1 MSSWQ
6 NGMVKNKLHLTI
18 PTYKSGTLDL
28 VMQEKSTTF
37 FICIRSAFKVIH
49 MKKHIFTCLTLAMV
63 ISSTALF
70 AQTKAIA
77 HRGVWKNS
85 HLPQNSIASLKAA
98 HQLKLFGSEFDV
110 HLTKDNILVVNH
122 DNDFYGIDIAT
133 ATYQE
138 LLAKKHPNGESIPTL
153 EEYITAGKELKGL
166 RLILELKTNK
176 LGVERTLEA
185 ATKAVE
191 MVKALKA
198 EKITDYI
205 AFSFEACQKIHEL
218 APKANIQY
226 LNGDKSPADVHAAGI
241 NGLDYHYSV
250 FKKNASWL
258 QDAHKLGMKVN
269 AWTVNTAEEMHNLI
283 GQKIDFI
290 TTDEPELLLQELK
303 K

>member
-1 MSSWQ
+1 
-6 NGMVKNKLHLTI
+6 
-18 PTYKSGTLDL
+18 
-28 VMQEKSTTF
+28 
-37 FICIRSAFKVIH
+37 

-63 ISSTALF
+63 ISSTTLF

-77 HRGVWKNS
+77 HRGAWKNT

-98 HQLKLFGSEFDV
+98 HELKLFGSEFDV

-138 LLAKKHPNGESIPTL
+138 LLAKKHPNGEAIPTL
-153 EEYITAGKELKGL
+153 EDYLKAGKKLKGL

-176 LGVERTLEA
+176 LGLERTLEA
-185 ATKAVE
+185 ASKTVE
-191 MVKALKA
+191 MVKNLKA

-205 AFSFEACQKIHEL
+205 AFSFEACEKIHEL

-226 LNGDKSPADVHAAGI
+226 LTGDKSPIDVKSAGI
-241 NGLDYHYSV
+241 NGIDYHFSV
-250 FKKNASWL
+250 FKKNATWL
-258 QDAHKLGMKVN
+258 QDAHQLGLKVN
-269 AWTVNTAEEMHNLI
+269 AWTVNTQEEMKNLI
-283 GQKIDFI
+283 DQKIDYI
-290 TTDEPELLLQELK
+290 TTDEPELLLQVLK

>member
-1 MSSWQ
+1 
-6 NGMVKNKLHLTI
+6 
-18 PTYKSGTLDL
+18 
-28 VMQEKSTTF
+28 
-37 FICIRSAFKVIH
+37 
-49 MKKHIFTCLTLAMV
+49 MKKHIFSCLTLAMV
-63 ISSTALF
+63 ISSATLF

-98 HQLKLFGSEFDV
+98 HDLKLFGSEFDV

-133 ATYQE
+133 ATYTE

-153 EEYITAGKELKGL
+153 EEYIKAGKKLKGL
-166 RLILELKTNK
+166 RLVLELKTNK

-185 ATKAVE
+185 ATKSVE
-191 MVKALKA
+191 MVKNLKA

-226 LNGDKSPADVHAAGI
+226 LNGDKSPADVNAAGI
-241 NGLDYHYSV
+241 NGLDYHFSV

-258 QDAHKLGMKVN
+258 QEAHQLGMKVN
-269 AWTVNTAEEMHNLI
+269 AWTVNTEEEMSNLI

-290 TTDEPELLLQELK
+290 TTDEPELLLQVLK